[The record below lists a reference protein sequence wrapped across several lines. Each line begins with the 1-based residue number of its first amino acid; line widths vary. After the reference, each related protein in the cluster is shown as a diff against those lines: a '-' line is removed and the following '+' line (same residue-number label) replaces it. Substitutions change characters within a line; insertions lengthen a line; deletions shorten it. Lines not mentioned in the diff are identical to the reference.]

1 MAYSDFTITKV
12 RDAFQL
18 VIDEKRNLFPDLPS
32 SEPSEILKLL
42 LEEYI
47 QLATAINT
55 EKARSELLIAQI
67 LTEVRR
73 QLKYRIS
80 LFSGT
85 DFNVDTSKG
94 LNGFCDFILSAS
106 EEQFEIEAPVI
117 IVIEA
122 KNESLK
128 SGLGQCIATME
139 GARLFNQKAQKEVK
153 KIFGAVTSGTN
164 WRFLILEEN
173 KVSIDNREY
182 YISEV
187 KNILGIILHFF
198 SNIVEQAP

>member
-1 MAYSDFTITKV
+1 MAYSDFTLHKV

-18 VIDEKRNLFPDLPS
+18 VINEKSNLFPDSPS

-85 DFNVDTSKG
+85 DFNVDPSKG

-139 GARLFNQKAQKEVK
+139 GARLFNQKADKQVK
-153 KIFGAVTSGTN
+153 KIYGAVTSGTN

-173 KVSIDNREY
+173 KVFIDNRVILICRCATVY
-182 YISEV
+182 NYWRDLH
-187 KNILGIILHFF
+187 KN
-198 SNIVEQAP
+198 QR

>member
-1 MAYSDFTITKV
+1 MAYSDFTLPKV

-18 VIDEKRNLFPDLPS
+18 VINEKRNLFPDSPS

-85 DFNVDTSKG
+85 DFNVDPSKG

-139 GARLFNQKAQKEVK
+139 GARLFNQKADKQVK
-153 KIFGAVTSGTN
+153 KIYGAVTSGTN

-173 KVSIDNREY
+173 KVFIDNREY

-187 KNILGIILHFF
+187 ENILGILLHSFQT
-198 SNIVEQAP
+198 N